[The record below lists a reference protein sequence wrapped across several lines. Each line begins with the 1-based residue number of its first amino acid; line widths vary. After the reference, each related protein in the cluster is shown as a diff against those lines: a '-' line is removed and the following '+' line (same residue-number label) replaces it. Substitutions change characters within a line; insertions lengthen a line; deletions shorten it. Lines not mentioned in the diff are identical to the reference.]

1 MLKPIFECKPYKTV
15 LTFSLISQS
24 RCPGKFL
31 YILQFQGVT
40 KKTFIPKK
48 LENIVKLFKS
58 KLN

>member
-1 MLKPIFECKPYKTV
+1 M
-15 LTFSLISQS
+15 
-24 RCPGKFL
+24 L

-58 KLN
+58 KLNWIVYLHELEFHSKIMNGFELKENGIIY